1 MYKNP
6 ISFVFLQ
13 VTDSNQL
20 TMNKKQLFDALAEG
34 KKTDYMLFRPIL
46 MHFAARFNG
55 NTYGE
60 FASDYK
66 VLVESNIRAMDHFD
80 IDMVGLISD
89 PYRETSAFGA
99 PVTFIPEAVPRCEKT
114 IIKSWED
121 VQNLQ
126 RPDVCKCTRT
136 MDRIKGAELFQKK
149 LQGTVP
155 VIGWIEGPL
164 AEACDLAGVS
174 QMMMQLMVDPDFCNL
189 LLDKCTITAKD
200 FAKAQVEA
208 GCDVIGIGDAIC
220 SQIDPSTYDTFVK
233 ERHKEIIA
241 FIHSLGARTK
251 LHICGDIT
259 HLLPSLKDLG
269 TDILDLDYAVDI
281 SYARLVVG
289 EQTILCGN
297 IEPVLIQNTS
307 PEEVERLSR
316 ELVNKYGNERFILSA
331 GCEITVGTSPENLMA
346 MRKAS
351 R

>member
-1 MYKNP
+1 
-6 ISFVFLQ
+6 
-13 VTDSNQL
+13 
-20 TMNKKQLFDALAEG
+20 MNKKHLFDSLAEG
-34 KKTDYMLFRPIL
+34 KRLPRTPFRPIL
-46 MHFAARFNG
+46 IHFAARFNS

-66 VLVESNIRAMDHFD
+66 VLVDCNIKALDHFD

-99 PVTFIPEAVPRCEKT
+99 PIIFLPEAVPRCEK
-114 IIKSWED
+114 IIVKSWD
-121 VQNLQ
+121 DIHNLQ

-136 MDRIKGAELFQKK
+136 LDRIKGAELFQKK

-174 QMMMQLMVDPDFCNL
+174 QMMTQLMIDPDFCNL
-189 LLDKCTITAKD
+189 LLDKCTVTAKD
-200 FAKAQVEA
+200 FAKAQIES

-220 SQIDPSTYDTFVK
+220 SQIDPFTYDTFVK
-233 ERHKEIIA
+233 ERHREIIA
-241 FIHSLGARTK
+241 FIHANGARTK

-259 HLLPSLKDLG
+259 HLLSSLKDLG
-269 TDILDLDYAVDI
+269 TDILDLDYDVDI
-281 SYARLVVG
+281 SHARSVIG
-289 EQTILCGN
+289 EKTILCGN
-297 IEPVLIQNTS
+297 INPVIIQKTT

-316 ELVNKYGNERFILSA
+316 ELVALHSGERFILSA
-331 GCEITVGTSPENLMA
+331 GCEITVGTPVENLMA

-351 R
+351 L

>member
-1 MYKNP
+1 
-6 ISFVFLQ
+6 
-13 VTDSNQL
+13 
-20 TMNKKQLFDALAEG
+20 MNKKQLFDALAEG
-34 KKTDYMLFRPIL
+34 KKIDHTLFRPIL
-46 MHFAARFNG
+46 MHFAARLNG

-60 FASDYK
+60 FASDHK
-66 VLVESNIRAMDHFD
+66 VLVDSNLRAMDQFD

-99 PVTFIPEAVPRCEKT
+99 PVTFIPEAVPRCEKL
-114 IIKSWED
+114 IVKSWED

-126 RPDVCKCTRT
+126 RPDVCKCART
-136 MDRIKGAELFQKK
+136 LDRIKGAELFQKK

-174 QMMMQLMVDPDFCNL
+174 QMMMQLMMDPDFCNL
-189 LLDKCTITAKD
+189 LLDKCMDTAKD
-200 FAKAQVEA
+200 FAKAQIEA

-220 SQIDPSTYDTFVK
+220 SQIDPFTYDTFVK
-233 ERHKEIIA
+233 ERHRELIA
-241 FIHSLGARTK
+241 FINANGARTK

-259 HLLPSLKDLG
+259 HLLPSLKEVD
-269 TDILDLDYAVDI
+269 TDILDLDYDVDI
-281 SYARLVVG
+281 AYARSIVG

-297 IEPVLIQNTS
+297 IEPVLIQNTT
-307 PEEVERLSR
+307 PEEVERLSH
-316 ELVNKYGNERFILSA
+316 ELVAKYGNERFILSA
-331 GCEITVGTSPENLMA
+331 GCEITVGTPDEYLMA

>member
-1 MYKNP
+1 
-6 ISFVFLQ
+6 
-13 VTDSNQL
+13 
-20 TMNKKQLFDALAEG
+20 MNKKQLFDSLADG
-34 KKTDYMLFRPIL
+34 NAIAHTLFRPIL

-55 NTYGE
+55 KTYGE

-66 VLVESNIRAMDHFD
+66 VLVDCNIRAMEHFD
-80 IDMVGLISD
+80 TDMVGLISD

-99 PVTFIPEAVPRCEKT
+99 PVTFIPEAVPRCEKL
-114 IIKSWED
+114 IVKSWD
-121 VQNLQ
+121 DIHNLQ

-136 MDRIKGAELFQKK
+136 LDRIKGAELFQKK

-155 VIGWIEGPL
+155 IIGWIEGPL

-174 QMMMQLMVDPDFCNL
+174 QMMMNLMMDPDFCNL
-189 LLDKCTITAKD
+189 LLDKCMDTAKD
-200 FAKAQVEA
+200 FAKAQIEA

-220 SQIDPSTYDTFVK
+220 SQIDPFTYDTFVK
-233 ERHKEIIA
+233 ERHREIIA
-241 FIHSLGARTK
+241 FIHANGARTK

-269 TDILDLDYAVDI
+269 TDILDLDYDVDI
-281 SYARLVVG
+281 AHARSVVG
-289 EQTILCGN
+289 EKTILCGN
-297 IEPVLIQNTS
+297 IEPVLIQNAT

-316 ELVNKYGNERFILSA
+316 ELVTQHGHERFILSA

-351 R
+351 L